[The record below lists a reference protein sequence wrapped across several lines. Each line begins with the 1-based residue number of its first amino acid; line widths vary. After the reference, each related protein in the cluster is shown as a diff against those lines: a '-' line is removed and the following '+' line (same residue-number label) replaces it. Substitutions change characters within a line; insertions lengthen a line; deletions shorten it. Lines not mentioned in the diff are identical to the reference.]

1 MKKYLILI
9 LFLSLITILV
19 CGCEGTGV
27 SKTEELV
34 TNTNESGSVY
44 EVSEYLDDTQFDEY
58 MNDDGVLF
66 GKLKAFQRRLAD
78 SMEFE
83 FYAYANN
90 PVEIINQEIPD
101 ICMVNHGTEYED
113 ESRYEM
119 DGEKITAA
127 EAIQVSD
134 RFFELFPLRIIDG
147 RGFEPSDFNSRNAGP
162 IPVILGNAYRDAF
175 QPGDT
180 FEGYYILEQ
189 KTFSVIG
196 FTDTESDFYL
206 RCSNCMAPYGHF
218 IIMPF
223 ENIEEDSFS
232 ARAIL
237 LQQVCGFMV
246 PHNGR
251 EPAADTIREY
261 LMESGLEN
269 WRDAIVVFEKSL
281 QDKMK

>member
-134 RFFELFPLRIIDG
+134 RFFELFPLKIIDG

-162 IPVILGNAYRDAF
+162 IPVILGNAYRDVF